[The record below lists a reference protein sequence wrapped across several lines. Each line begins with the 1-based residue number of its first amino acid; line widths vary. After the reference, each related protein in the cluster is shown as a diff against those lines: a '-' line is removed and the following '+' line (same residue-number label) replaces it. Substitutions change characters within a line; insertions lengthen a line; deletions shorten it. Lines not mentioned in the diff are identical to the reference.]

1 MGRRELAL
9 SRGDVV
15 LVAEGKPR
23 PAVIVQS
30 DRLPTPD
37 ATIICPL
44 TSFLTDAPIY
54 RPTIMPS
61 AANGLLVPSQ
71 LMLDRINPARW
82 SRIDRRIGRL
92 PDDDLERLNNALAIL
107 LDLIN

>member
-1 MGRRELAL
+1 M
-9 SRGDVV
+9 
-15 LVAEGKPR
+15 
-23 PAVIVQS
+23 QS

-44 TSFLTDAPIY
+44 TSFLTDAPLY

-71 LMLDRINPARW
+71 MMLDRINPARW
-82 SRIDRRIGRL
+82 SRIDRAIGRL
-92 PDDDLERLNNALAIL
+92 SATDLDRLNDALAIL
-107 LDLIN
+107 LDLVG